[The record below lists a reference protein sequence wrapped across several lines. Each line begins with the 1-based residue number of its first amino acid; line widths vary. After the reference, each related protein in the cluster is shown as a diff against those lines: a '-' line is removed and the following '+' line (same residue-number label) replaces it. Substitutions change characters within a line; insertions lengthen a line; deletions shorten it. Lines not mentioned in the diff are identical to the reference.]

1 MVSKNRLNFLRFVK
15 LFHKLGIFT
24 GILSLTF
31 ERFKNTVKRSRPLE
45 CYSFIFVSSVITY
58 ITIWHIRTLLE
69 LSDPILVL
77 VTSLQMCSKILN
89 WTVLLICLTTNRQ
102 RIRKLVNDGLE
113 IEQDLRNHFYS
124 KPWNLYLI
132 LVIYFK
138 DIIYLIGNT
147 YFIISTRWN
156 DGMIFYCY
164 RIVSAACWCISVGF
178 TENLKIICYF
188 RVSHLL
194 GVLNYNL
201 KLLNRNGAINIES
214 IRKISQM
221 YERLLTFAENIRQ
234 LLKFRTTTVLL
245 NALIVASTEV

>member
-1 MVSKNRLNFLRFVK
+1 MVSKNRLNFLRFVNF
-15 LFHKLGIFT
+15 FHKLGIFT
-24 GILSLTF
+24 GILSFTF
-31 ERFKNTVKRSRPLE
+31 DGLKNIVKRSRPLE
-45 CYSFIFVSSVITY
+45 CYGFIFVSSVITY
-58 ITIWHIRTLLE
+58 ITIWCIRSLLT
-69 LSDPILVL
+69 LSDPMLVL
-77 VTSLQMCSKILN
+77 VTSFQMCSKILN
-89 WTVLLICLTTNRQ
+89 WTVLLICVANNRQ
-102 RIRKLVNDGLE
+102 RIVKLVNDGLE
-113 IEQDLRNHFYS
+113 IEWDLRNLFYS

-132 LVIYFK
+132 FVIYFK

-147 YFIISTRWN
+147 YFNVSTRWN

-164 RIVSAACWCISVGF
+164 KIVSAVCWCISVGF

-194 GVLNYNL
+194 GVLNHNL

-214 IRKISQM
+214 VRKISKM
-221 YERLLTFAENIRQ
+221 YERLLIFAENIRQ